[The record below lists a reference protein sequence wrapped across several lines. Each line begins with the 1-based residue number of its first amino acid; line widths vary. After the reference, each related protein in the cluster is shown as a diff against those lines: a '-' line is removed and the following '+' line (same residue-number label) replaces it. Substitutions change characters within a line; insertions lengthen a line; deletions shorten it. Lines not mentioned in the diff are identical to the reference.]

1 MGWDARSPSA
11 SPEPQPR
18 LGQLRPHPRSMQQR
32 RAWHKIVPRLAV
44 HHTVVA
50 VDLRGA
56 GYSDKPLT
64 GFDKATLAGDV
75 HATMAALGFPRY
87 AVCGHDIGAMVALAL
102 ACTHRDA
109 VTHVAVMD
117 TAMPG
122 WSRWESMFAD
132 PRLWHYAFHMKRDL
146 PERLLAGREYD
157 YVATFILDR
166 AYNLGGHAAG
176 DIDVFARA
184 FAQPGN
190 TRGDLEWYRAFPA
203 DHANAAAWKRD
214 KLAMPALALGG
225 EHRFGPGIVSMLEE
239 FAWNVTG
246 GSIAGCAHWLAE
258 ESPDETT
265 DVLASFLAG

>member
-1 MGWDARSPSA
+1 MLAGFRHCRVQAGEVGIHAVIGGEGPSLLLIHGF
-11 SPEPQPR
+11 PQTWW
-18 LGQLRPHPRSMQQR
+18 
-32 RAWHKIVPRLAV
+32 AWHKIMPRLAV

-102 ACTHRDA
+102 AFTHRDA

-146 PERLLAGREYD
+146 PEPLLAGREYD

-176 DIDVFARA
+176 
-184 FAQPGN
+184 
-190 TRGDLEWYRAFPA
+190 E
-203 DHANAAAWKRD
+203 
-214 KLAMPALALGG
+214 M
-225 EHRFGPGIVSMLEE
+225 
-239 FAWNVTG
+239 
-246 GSIAGCAHWLAE
+246 AG
-258 ESPDETT
+258 
-265 DVLASFLAG
+265 

>member
-1 MGWDARSPSA
+1 MLFGTPVAETILASAHVRAHQQAGHMDASDLIKALQNTLRGGGRPHMGWDARSPSA

-176 DIDVFARA
+176 
-184 FAQPGN
+184 
-190 TRGDLEWYRAFPA
+190 E
-203 DHANAAAWKRD
+203 
-214 KLAMPALALGG
+214 M
-225 EHRFGPGIVSMLEE
+225 
-239 FAWNVTG
+239 
-246 GSIAGCAHWLAE
+246 AG
-258 ESPDETT
+258 
-265 DVLASFLAG
+265 